1 LQPAEPALHQLA
13 TEQTNPATTA
23 IDTLPALEIVRLM
36 NEEDRG
42 VPAAVERELPA
53 IAEAIDAIA
62 ARLAAGG
69 RLIYVGAGTSGRLG
83 MLDASEC
90 SPTFSAPPEQVRGII
105 AGGIAAL
112 TRSIEG
118 AEDDAGAGRDDLL
131 ALSVGAA
138 DAVVGLSAS
147 GRAPYVLAALD
158 AARQVGAFTAG
169 VCCTP
174 GSALAAH
181 CDITIAPLVGPEVLA
196 GSTRLKAG
204 TAQKLVLNM
213 LSTGAMVR
221 LGKCYGNLMVDMQAT
236 NAKLRD
242 RAARIVSTVAEATY
256 AEAWETLELS
266 GFTTKVAISMLKLG
280 IGKEEAQH
288 RLSLAGGHLR
298 DVIGD

>member
-1 LQPAEPALHQLA
+1 MQPIEPSLHQLA
-13 TEQTNPATTA
+13 TEQANPATNA
-23 IDTLPALEIVRLM
+23 IDTLSALEIVRLM

-42 VPAAVERELPA
+42 VPAAVGRELPA
-53 IAEAIDAIA
+53 IAATIDAIA

-83 MLDASEC
+83 VLDASEC
-90 SPTFSAPPEQVRGII
+90 PPTFSAPPAQVRGVI
-105 AGGIAAL
+105 AGGMAAL

-118 AEDDAGAGRDDLL
+118 AEDDAVAGRDDLR
-131 ALSVGAA
+131 ALSVGAG

-158 AARQVGAFTAG
+158 AARQAGAFTAG
-169 VCCTP
+169 VCCTA
-174 GSALAAH
+174 GAALAAH
-181 CDITIAPLVGPEVLA
+181 CDVVIAPLVGPEVLA

-213 LSTGAMVR
+213 LSTGTMIR
-221 LGKCYGNLMVDMQAT
+221 LGKCYGNLMVDLQAT

-242 RAARIVSTVAEATY
+242 RAARMVSAVAGASY
-256 AEAWETLELS
+256 AEAWDALEAA
-266 GFTTKVAISMLKLG
+266 GFTTKVAIPMLKLR

-288 RLSLAGGHLR
+288 RLALAGGRLR
-298 DVIGD
+298 GVIGD